1 MKRVLY
7 PYDNFKY
14 EGNKNMLVLSR
25 QKDESVDFYNEK
37 GERLVRIKLLRLGL
51 KSIRIGIE
59 ADKNIK
65 ILRDE
70 LERKEK

>member
-25 QKDESVDFYNEK
+25 QMNESVDFYNEK